1 MNKVAVLFV
10 SHIIN
15 DDIVARYEKLRH
27 ELPPNHELFW
37 AFDAEGGDKA
47 QALAY
52 SNQVRFF
59 FFDSAMLNALG
70 YTAITTTMIGSLN
83 FVMQRF
89 GLDHPEYDYYW
100 IVEYDVVFT
109 GNWHTLFADIDSL
122 DADLVST
129 HIERYSAAN
138 WSWHWWHPAVWAGR
152 CIPKERCIKSFNPIY
167 RLSARG
173 LQFMDTFLKAGN
185 SGHYEM
191 LMPTALFNHGYTLV
205 DIGGYGEF
213 TLPEFRNRYYI
224 SDTGINN
231 GTIRYRP
238 VYDPSYIRDIGAAD
252 KLFHP
257 LK

>member
-52 SNQVRFF
+52 SNQVQFF

-70 YTAITTTMIGSLN
+70 YTAITYTMIGSLN

-100 IVEYDVVFT
+100 IVEYDVMFT
-109 GNWHTLFADIDSL
+109 GSWYDFFASIEGIKN
-122 DADLVST
+122 DLISS
-129 HIERYSAAN
+129 HIERRTSRNAD
-138 WSWHWWHPAVWAGR
+138 WRWWHPVVWKDEV
-152 CIPKERCIKSFNPIY
+152 ISPIHCIKSFNPIY
-167 RLSARG
+167 RLSARA
-173 LQFMDTFLKAGN
+173 LLFMDEYLKKGN

-191 LMPTALFNHGYTLV
+191 LMPTALFNHGYTV
-205 DIGGYGEF
+205 GDIGGHGEF
-213 TLPEFRNRYYI
+213 VLPKFRNRYYI
-224 SDTGINN
+224 SDTGTNN
-231 GTIRYRP
+231 GTMRYRP
-238 VYDPSYIRDIGAAD
+238 VYDREYIQSIENKGL
-252 KLFHP
+252 LFHP